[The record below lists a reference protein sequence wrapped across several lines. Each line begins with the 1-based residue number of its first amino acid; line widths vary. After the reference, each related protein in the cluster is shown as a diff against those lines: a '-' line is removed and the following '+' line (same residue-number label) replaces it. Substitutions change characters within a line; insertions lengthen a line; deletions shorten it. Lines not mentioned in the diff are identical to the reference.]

1 MSHISNSICNEL
13 LEIGSMLGVEEK
25 DILNLRSPALN
36 RKSLFLQRP
45 TDDYKV
51 STGYYGTLSI
61 NDF

>member
-1 MSHISNSICNEL
+1 MSHAVNGVCNEL

-25 DILNLRSPALN
+25 DILNLKSQALN
-36 RKSLFLQRP
+36 QKNLLLQGP